1 MTEFMTKHTKLTNY
15 VCIPKLLLYR
25 EEIPIPQLLLYAL
38 LLDRARLSQANPGWV
53 DEQGHVFCI
62 YPLETMARD
71 LGKSLS
77 SVKRYILELEE
88 LGLVYRK
95 RQGMGRSNKLYVK
108 LPLDTS
114 DMPIRC
120 AAAWQSQ
127 ADQAVKKPVEAPAM
141 SVEEAAERAAFQR
154 AILQKRQEMGLAY

>member
-15 VCIPKLLLYR
+15 VCIPKLLLYG

-62 YPLETMARD
+62 YPLETMSRD
-71 LGKSLS
+71 LGKSIS

-88 LGLVYRK
+88 RGLVCRK

-114 DMPIRC
+114 DMPIQC
-120 AAAWQSQ
+120 AAAWKSR
-127 ADQAVKKPVEAPAM
+127 ADAAEKKPVETHTM
-141 SVEEAAERAAFQR
+141 SVEEAAERAAFQQLIR
-154 AILQKRQEMGLAY
+154 KKRQELGLEC